1 NKIIVFNNGN
11 SVGFIDVIPTGGHV
25 APISIVG
32 PIAEWKYAQN
42 NDTKINTSDPT
53 NNKNPKFNPLLTA
66 INIVANTTD
75 AANANHHNDPIYP
88 CIVKAKVNINDN
100 IENDI
105 IIGHGDGATK

>member
-1 NKIIVFNNGN
+1 NITIFTVAPLANNIIVFNNGN

-42 NDTKINTSDPT
+42 NEANINTSDPT

-66 INIVANTTD
+66 IV
-75 AANANHHNDPIYP
+75 
-88 CIVKAKVNINDN
+88 
-100 IENDI
+100 
-105 IIGHGDGATK
+105 